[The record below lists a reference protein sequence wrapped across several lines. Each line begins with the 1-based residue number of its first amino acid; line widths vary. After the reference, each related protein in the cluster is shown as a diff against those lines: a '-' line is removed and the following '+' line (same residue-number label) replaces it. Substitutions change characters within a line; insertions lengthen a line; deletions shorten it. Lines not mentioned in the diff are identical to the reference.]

1 MTKYQ
6 IRVIVEETNGDI
18 RNTILDVS
26 VFTSDSFAD
35 SLKQAQS
42 LIKRAERKPNGPRN
56 KK

>member
-18 RNTILDVS
+18 RNTILDIS
-26 VFTSDSFAD
+26 VFDTDSIAE
-35 SLKQAQS
+35 SINQAQK
-42 LIKRAERKPNGPRN
+42 LIKRAERKPNGPRS

>member
-1 MTKYQ
+1 MAKFS
-6 IRVIVEETNGDI
+6 IRVIVESAQDDV